1 MTSFNLLLRPVA
13 AALAAAGLAVGGAA
27 SASATAP
34 KIDFT
39 QRHPVPAGQVQH
51 LVTEM
56 VVSRA
61 GEATTRRRTE
71 NWTATAASRTIVTNI
86 DTGRVTYECG
96 STGVDWSCYFPDE
109 NVLEHGSGN
118 DPLVNASWRDQA
130 EFWKQLGGL
139 SGYRRVGR
147 STDVGRPVT
156 VYASKP
162 HMVGY
167 EDTEVPISG
176 TIDVDDELG
185 FIMKTTASSPLPD
198 GTTLRSEIV
207 VTTMETLTSAPV
219 PLGVVSRPGAK
230 SRKVTGQRLPA
241 GVNSPAKQQSKAKA
255 NKKSKAKAKG
265 KAKKKSAAKHHKTT
279 KKPARR

>member
-1 MTSFNLLLRPVA
+1 MTSFDFLLRPVA
-13 AALAAAGLAVGGAA
+13 AALATAGLAFCGAS
-27 SASATAP
+27 SASATVP

-39 QRHPVPAGQVQH
+39 QRYPVPAGQVQH

-61 GEATTRRRTE
+61 GEATMRRRTE

-96 STGVDWSCYFPDE
+96 STGLDWSCYFPDE

-118 DPLVNASWRDQA
+118 DSLVNASWRDQA

-147 STDVGRPVT
+147 STDLGRPVT

-185 FIMKTTASSPLPD
+185 FIMKNTISSPLPD

-219 PLGVVSRPGAK
+219 ALGVVSRPGAK

-241 GVNSPAKQQSKAKA
+241 GVNLPSKAKPE
-255 NKKSKAKAKG
+255 AKAKT
-265 KAKKKSAAKHHKTT
+265 KAKRKATKKHRKTT